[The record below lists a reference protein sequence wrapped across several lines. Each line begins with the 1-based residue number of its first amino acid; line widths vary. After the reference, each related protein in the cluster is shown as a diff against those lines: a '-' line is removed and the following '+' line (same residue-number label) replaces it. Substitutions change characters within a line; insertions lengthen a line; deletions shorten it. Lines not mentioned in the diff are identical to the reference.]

1 LNFILILQTPF
12 IASSMARILNSNHTK
27 PVADILIV
35 DDQEIILKLLEETL
49 RSEGYSVRVAI
60 NGLNALD
67 EVQKLKPD
75 LIITD
80 MLMPKMNG
88 NELVARLKDSADTR
102 LIPTIMLTGLFD
114 FENKVRA
121 LEIGVDDF
129 LGKPFN
135 RIELLTKVRALLKT
149 KLYIDQLENAETVIF
164 SLAMAIEG
172 RDPYT
177 NGHCHRLSDY
187 GQKLAQKVGLSEWE
201 VDAVRKGGVIHDIG
215 KIAVPDSVLLKP
227 AKLTPEEYEVMK
239 IHPEAG
245 ENIVKPLKSLAPVL
259 PIIRGHQERWDGK
272 GYPDKLAGTDIPI
285 TARVIAIVD
294 FYDALMTVR
303 PYKRALDVKECLII
317 MSEETRD
324 HKWDPNLMQ
333 VFQEMVITEE
343 LDRNIS
349 EIQPIQYSYR

>member
-1 LNFILILQTPF
+1 MNKTD
-12 IASSMARILNSNHTK
+12 TK
-27 PVADILIV
+27 PLADILIV

-49 RSEGYSVRVAI
+49 RSEGYAVRVAY
-60 NGLNALD
+60 NGLDALD
-67 EVQKLKPD
+67 EVQKQKPD

-88 NELVARLKDSADTR
+88 NDMVAKLKESADTR
-102 LIPTIMLTGLFD
+102 LLPVIMLTGLFD

-135 RIELLTKVRALLKT
+135 RIELITKVRALLKT
-149 KLYIDQLENAETVIF
+149 KTYIDQLENAETVIF
-164 SLAMAIEG
+164 SLALAIEG

-187 GQKLAQKVGLSEWE
+187 GTKLARKIGLPEHE
-201 VDAVRKGGVIHDIG
+201 IDAVRKGGVIHDIG
-215 KIAVPDSVLLKP
+215 KIAVPDGILLKP
-227 AKLTPEEYEVMK
+227 GKLTPEEYDIMK

-245 ENIVKPLKSLAPVL
+245 ENICKPLKSLAPVL
-259 PIIRGHQERWDGK
+259 PIIRGHQERWDGT
-272 GYPDKLAGTDIPI
+272 GYPDKLAGTAIPI

-303 PYKRALDVKECLII
+303 PYKRALDVKQALEI
-317 MSEETRD
+317 MSKETQE
-324 HKWDPNLMQ
+324 HKWDPNLMR
-333 VFQEMVITEE
+333 VFQEMIINEE
-343 LDRNIS
+343 LDKSVS
-349 EIQPIQYSYR
+349 EIQVLNYEYQ

>member
-1 LNFILILQTPF
+1 MNKID
-12 IASSMARILNSNHTK
+12 TK
-27 PVADILIV
+27 PLADILIV

-49 RSEGYSVRVAI
+49 RSEGYAVRVAY
-60 NGLNALD
+60 NGLDALD
-67 EVQKLKPD
+67 EVQRQKPD

-88 NELVARLKDSADTR
+88 NDMVAKLKESADTR
-102 LIPTIMLTGLFD
+102 LLPVIMLTGLFD

-135 RIELLTKVRALLKT
+135 RIELITKVRALLKT
-149 KLYIDQLENAETVIF
+149 KTYIDQLENAETVIF
-164 SLAMAIEG
+164 SLALAIEG

-187 GQKLAQKVGLSEWE
+187 GTKLARKIGLPEHE
-201 VDAVRKGGVIHDIG
+201 IDAVRKGGVIHDIG
-215 KIAVPDSVLLKP
+215 KIAVPDGILLKP
-227 AKLTPEEYEVMK
+227 GKLTPEEYDIMK

-245 ENIVKPLKSLAPVL
+245 ENICKPLKSLAPVL
-259 PIIRGHQERWDGK
+259 PIIRGHQERWDGT
-272 GYPDKLAGTDIPI
+272 GYPDKLAGTTIPI

-303 PYKRALDVKECLII
+303 PYKRALDVKQALEI
-317 MSEETRD
+317 MSKETQE
-324 HKWDPNLMQ
+324 HKWDPNLMR
-333 VFQEMVITEE
+333 VFQDMIINEE
-343 LDRNIS
+343 LDRSVN
-349 EIQPIQYSYR
+349 EIQVLNYEYQ

>member
-1 LNFILILQTPF
+1 MNKTD
-12 IASSMARILNSNHTK
+12 TK
-27 PVADILIV
+27 PLADILIV

-49 RSEGYSVRVAI
+49 RSEGYAVRVAY
-60 NGLNALD
+60 NGLDALD
-67 EVQKLKPD
+67 EVQKQKPD

-88 NELVARLKDSADTR
+88 NDMVAKLKESADTR
-102 LIPTIMLTGLFD
+102 LLPVIMLTGLFD

-135 RIELLTKVRALLKT
+135 RIELITKVRALLKT
-149 KLYIDQLENAETVIF
+149 KTYIDQLENAETVIF
-164 SLAMAIEG
+164 SLALAIEG

-187 GQKLAQKVGLSEWE
+187 GTKLARKIGLPEHE
-201 VDAVRKGGVIHDIG
+201 IDAVRKGGVIHDIG
-215 KIAVPDSVLLKP
+215 KIAVPDGILLKP
-227 AKLTPEEYEVMK
+227 GKLTPEEYDIMK

-245 ENIVKPLKSLAPVL
+245 ENICKPLKSLAPVL
-259 PIIRGHQERWDGK
+259 PIIRGHQERWDGT
-272 GYPDKLAGTDIPI
+272 GYPDKLAGTAIPI

-303 PYKRALDVKECLII
+303 PYKRALDVKQALEI
-317 MSEETRD
+317 MNRETQE
-324 HKWDPNLMQ
+324 HKWDPNLMR
-333 VFQEMVITEE
+333 VFQEMIINEE
-343 LDRNIS
+343 LDKSVS
-349 EIQPIQYSYR
+349 EIQVLNYEYQ

>member
-1 LNFILILQTPF
+1 
-12 IASSMARILNSNHTK
+12 MK
-27 PVADILIV
+27 PLADILIV

-49 RSEGYSVRVAI
+49 RSENYAVRVAF
-60 NGLNALD
+60 NGLDALD
-67 EVQKLKPD
+67 EVQKQKPD

-88 NELVARLKDSADTR
+88 NDMVAKLKESADTR
-102 LIPTIMLTGLFD
+102 LIPVIMLTGLFD

-135 RIELLTKVRALLKT
+135 RIELITKVRALLKT
-149 KLYIDQLENAETVIF
+149 KTYIDQLENAETVIF
-164 SLAMAIEG
+164 SLALAIEG

-177 NGHCHRLSDY
+177 NGHCHRLADY
-187 GQKLAQKVGLSEWE
+187 GTKLARKIGLAEFE

-215 KIAVPDSVLLKP
+215 KIAVPDGILLKP
-227 AKLTPEEYEVMK
+227 GKLTAEEYDIMK

-245 ENIVKPLKSLAPVL
+245 ENICKPLKSLAPVL
-259 PIIRGHQERWDGK
+259 PIIRGHQERWDGT
-272 GYPDKLAGTDIPI
+272 GYPDKLDGTSIPI

-303 PYKRALDVKECLII
+303 PYKRALDVKQALDI
-317 MSEETRD
+317 MNKETQE
-324 HKWDPNLMQ
+324 HKWDPNLMA
-333 VFQEMVITEE
+333 VFHDMIINEE
-343 LDRNIS
+343 LDKSVN
-349 EIQPIQYSYR
+349 EIQIVNYEYQ

>member
-1 LNFILILQTPF
+1 MNKID
-12 IASSMARILNSNHTK
+12 AK
-27 PVADILIV
+27 PLADILIV

-49 RSEGYSVRVAI
+49 RSEGYAVRIAY
-60 NGLNALD
+60 NGLDALD
-67 EVQKLKPD
+67 EIQKQKPD

-88 NELVARLKDSADTR
+88 NDMVTKLKESADTR
-102 LIPTIMLTGLFD
+102 LLPVIMLTGLFD

-135 RIELLTKVRALLKT
+135 RIELITKVRALLKT
-149 KLYIDQLENAETVIF
+149 KTYIDQLENAETVIF
-164 SLAMAIEG
+164 SLALAIEG

-187 GQKLAQKVGLSEWE
+187 GTKLARKIGLPEFE
-201 VDAVRKGGVIHDIG
+201 IDAVRKGGVIHDIG
-215 KIAVPDSVLLKP
+215 KIAVPDNILLKP
-227 AKLTPEEYEVMK
+227 GKLTPEEYEIMK

-245 ENIVKPLKSLAPVL
+245 ENICKPLKSLAPVL
-259 PIIRGHQERWDGK
+259 PIIRGHQERWDGT
-272 GYPDKLAGTDIPI
+272 GYPDKLSGTNIPI

-303 PYKRALDVKECLII
+303 PYKRALDVKQALEI
-317 MSEETRD
+317 MSKETQE
-324 HKWDPNLMQ
+324 HKWDPNLMR
-333 VFQEMVITEE
+333 VFQDMIINEE
-343 LDRNIS
+343 LDRSVN
-349 EIQPIQYSYR
+349 EIQVLNYEYQ

>member
-1 LNFILILQTPF
+1 MPIQF
-12 IASSMARILNSNHTK
+12 SNGNGKSGK
-27 PVADILIV
+27 PLADILIV

-49 RSEGYSVRVAI
+49 RSENYAVRVAY
-60 NGLNALD
+60 NGLDALD
-67 EVQKLKPD
+67 EVAKRKPD

-88 NELVARLKDSADTR
+88 NDMVARLKESADTR
-102 LIPTIMLTGLFD
+102 LIPVIMLTGLFD
-114 FENKVRA
+114 FEKKVQA

-187 GQKLAQKVGLSEWE
+187 GMKLAQKIGLADHEL
-201 VDAVRKGGVIHDIG
+201 DAVRKGGVIHDIG
-215 KIAVPDSVLLKP
+215 KIAVPDNVLLKP
-227 AKLTPEEYEVMK
+227 AKLTPEEYEIMK

-245 ENIVKPLKSLAPVL
+245 ENICKPLKSLAPVL
-259 PIIRGHQERWDGK
+259 PIIRNHQERWDGT
-272 GYPDKLAGTDIPI
+272 GYPDKMMGTEIPI

-303 PYKRALDVKECLII
+303 PYKRAMDVKQCLEV
-317 MSEETRD
+317 MSRETQEN
-324 HKWDPNLMQ
+324 KWDPNLMQ
-333 VFQEMVITEE
+333 VFQEMIITDE
-343 LDRNIS
+343 IS
-349 EIQPIQYSYR
+349 KSNAEIQTIQYQYQ